1 MSSNKKEKRKLNN
14 RLLDFSYRQTGFYIF
29 IVFLLCA
36 VSFAVPLINV
46 RLTSSAAAQL
56 CVCGCASAGVPAPS
70 AWSYGAAALTGLVN
84 VLAIVS
90 VAIGIYSVAEAKA
103 GSEENAET
111 CLRIER
117 IDDDM
122 EDLLPQLVELQKH
135 VKGSARR
142 IARIKC
148 DMEYMLLQV
157 EDLQNGVAAARS
169 EIKSLRSGLPTSYG
183 SAAPAAD
190 DYQKENVDG
199 NDN

>member
-1 MSSNKKEKRKLNN
+1 M
-14 RLLDFSYRQTGFYIF
+14 
-29 IVFLLCA
+29 
-36 VSFAVPLINV
+36 
-46 RLTSSAAAQL
+46 
-56 CVCGCASAGVPAPS
+56 PS

-169 EIKSLRSGLPTSYG
+169 EIKALRSGLPTSYG
-183 SAAPAAD
+183 SATPAAD
-190 DYQKENVDG
+190 DYQTENVDG